1 MAATGAFKVPS
12 LRNIALTAPYMHNGS
27 LETLEAVVDFYAD
40 GGGRLHGQ
48 ENVDVFVQGFELTE
62 QERLDLVAFLYA
74 LTDES
79 NMPDVPT
86 AVPSGLPIIAR
97 WKIQPVPKHGTQR
110 GWGNGHRPG

>member
-1 MAATGAFKVPS
+1 VPS

-40 GGGRLHGQ
+40 GGGRIHGQ
-48 ENVDVFVQGFELTE
+48 ENVDVFVQGFELTD

-79 NMPDVPT
+79 SLPEVPT
-86 AVPSGLPIIAR
+86 AVPSGLPV
-97 WKIQPVPKHGTQR
+97 IQPTDNPARAEVAAHNVGGDER
-110 GWGNGHRPG
+110 H